1 MAAITG
7 AVGRSGRMELREI
20 KGFISD
26 GYAIKSAEVIVRFTS
41 DETGERILLQT
52 DDIMIGVP
60 FEKVKKMIE
69 KARRK
74 R

>member
-1 MAAITG
+1 METETG
-7 AVGRSGRMELREI
+7 AVGRRGRMELREI

-41 DETGERILLQT
+41 DETGESISLQT

-69 KARRK
+69 RARRK

>member
-1 MAAITG
+1 METETG

-26 GYAIKSAEVIVRFTS
+26 GYDIKSAEVIVRFTS
-41 DETGERILLQT
+41 DETGESISLQT

-60 FEKVKKMIE
+60 FEKVKK
-69 KARRK
+69 
-74 R
+74 